1 MLLLYTALSSQGLL
15 VLSGKYRCHGSL
27 FILLPQDSYFVQVLP
42 LSHSKWAWLP
52 AFLRRGSIKPFPSH
66 VLTSCYIPVDTPLLG
81 VHDRNKVCLLTLSS
95 GHTACLQGP
104 AKATVPVSLFF
115 NVLFPF
121 LHKHALI
128 YLNWHSNL
136 CPIKSQKI
144 TRKCYLWIP
153 SSSSSILHS
162 GLPVGMYCNTL
173 YHTGRCE
180 LASAH

>member
-1 MLLLYTALSSQGLL
+1 M
-15 VLSGKYRCHGSL
+15 
-27 FILLPQDSYFVQVLP
+27 IE
-42 LSHSKWAWLP
+42 
-52 AFLRRGSIKPFPSH
+52 I
-66 VLTSCYIPVDTPLLG
+66 II
-81 VHDRNKVCLLTLSS
+81 LTLSS

-104 AKATVPVSLFF
+104 AKATVPISLLF

-162 GLPVGMYCNTL
+162 GLPAGMYHSVSHWQMWAYIGSLGLPKTHVFSSIQGITSWTMRTDLYISKYVKFCFSLYIKIKKYSHGMALPWYRLPVVSFAGVPYLNLNFWHWMPNTSL
-173 YHTGRCE
+173 
-180 LASAH
+180 SVS

>member
-1 MLLLYTALSSQGLL
+1 MTSCFPQKRLHKAFPLTSPYLLLHTCG
-15 VLSGKYRCHGSL
+15 H
-27 FILLPQDSYFVQVLP
+27 F
-42 LSHSKWAWLP
+42 
-52 AFLRRGSIKPFPSH
+52 PF
-66 VLTSCYIPVDTPLLG
+66 G

-104 AKATVPVSLFF
+104 ATATVPISLLF

-128 YLNWHSNL
+128 YLKWHSNL

-162 GLPVGMYCNTL
+162 GLPAGMY
-173 YHTGRCE
+173 H
-180 LASAH
+180 SVSHWQM